1 MEDEAIISLYFER
14 SESAIAETDKKYGG
28 LCRSVADRILGS
40 RQDSEECVQDA
51 YLGVWNAIPPSRPN
65 DLRAFVLKITR
76 NISLSRLR
84 KKLAKKRGA
93 DLEVSL
99 DELGAVL
106 PDKSICPDAED
117 SRIADAIN
125 EFLGGLDPC
134 SRAVFMRKYWF
145 FDSVGEIAKRFGFSE
160 PKVKSS
166 LFRTREK
173 LRKFLEE
180 RGIRI

>member
-1 MEDEAIISLYFER
+1 M
-14 SESAIAETDKKYGG
+14 
-28 LCRSVADRILGS
+28 
-40 RQDSEECVQDA
+40 
-51 YLGVWNAIPPSRPN
+51 
-65 DLRAFVLKITR
+65 
-76 NISLSRLR
+76 
-84 KKLAKKRGA
+84 
-93 DLEVSL
+93 
-99 DELGAVL
+99 L
-106 PDKSICPDAED
+106 PDKSISPDTED